1 MTRRDQLV
9 DAGVTVSAFAV
20 SLLVLVL
27 DGIGTPSPDATTLD
41 ATGVALVT
49 AACLPLL
56 IRRRAPLL
64 AYLGTA
70 VGTAALLVLRYPLDF
85 PFSCV
90 VAVHTLAAVYGGDR
104 RTSRRWTA
112 RLAVGAFVPVAAS
125 AYAAAGF
132 RGLGVV
138 SGIGAWALTFAGA
151 WLSGEVSRLR
161 RERIDELEERAARA
175 AREVERERRL
185 AVAEERTRIAR
196 ELHDSA
202 GHAVN
207 VILVQAGAARLTH
220 ARDPQRSLRAIA
232 TVEEVARSTI
242 VEMER
247 LVRALRDDDTA
258 EAVPADPGALAELV
272 DRHRADGLRIDA
284 ELHGPDGPLPRSVS
298 WAAYRILQ
306 ESLTNAARHGSGTAQ
321 VAVDFRADAVEI
333 AVSNPAPAAPADAAV
348 RGRRHGIVGMRER
361 ATLLGGTLETVAER
375 GVFRLRARLPYDGSG
390 R

>member
-9 DAGVTVSAFAV
+9 DAGVTVSVLAA

-27 DGIGTPSPDATTLD
+27 DGIGTPSPDATALD
-41 ATGVALVT
+41 ATGVALVA

-56 IRRRAPLL
+56 VRRRAPLA

-70 VGTAALLVLRYPLDF
+70 AGTAALLVLRYPLDF
-85 PFSCV
+85 PFSCA
-90 VAVHTLAAVYGGDR
+90 VAIYTLAAVHGGDPR
-104 RTSRRWTA
+104 RGRRWAA
-112 RLAVGAFVPVAAS
+112 RLAVGAFVPVAAG

-132 RGLGVV
+132 RGHGVV

-151 WLSGEVSRLR
+151 WLAGELSRVR
-161 RERIDELEERAARA
+161 RERIDELEERATRA
-175 AREVERERRL
+175 AREIERERRL

-220 ARDPQRSLRAIA
+220 DRDPQRSLRAIA

-247 LVRALRDDDTA
+247 LVRALRDDDA
-258 EAVPADPGALAELV
+258 EPVPADPGALEELL
-272 DRHRADGLRIDA
+272 DRHRVDGLRIDA
-284 ELHGPDGPLPRSVS
+284 ELNGPDRALPRSVS

-306 ESLTNAARHGSGTAQ
+306 ESLTNAARHGCGTAR

-333 AVSNPAPAAPADAAV
+333 AVSNPAPATPAGL

-361 ATLLGGTLETVAER
+361 ATLLGGTLETAAEQ
-375 GVFRLRARLPYDGSG
+375 GEFRLRARLPYDGVG